1 MNAMNSTNP
10 MNDQPLH
17 STLWYRVA
25 SLKPRLVAR
34 ARLHRHRYRGEVWYL
49 LQDPASNKTHRF
61 TPAARF
67 VLAAMDGQRSVQEL
81 WELAGRQLGAE
92 APSQDDLIGLLGQLH
107 GADLLTTDVPPDALE
122 LFERGFKERQAHRR
136 RSWANPMAI
145 RIPLWDPGQFLDRH
159 VGLWRWLWG
168 RPGAILWL
176 LVVLPALVL
185 LPSHWP
191 ELSHNVTDRVLQP
204 DNLLVVWLL
213 FPLVKFL
220 HEMGHATA
228 SRAAGGEVHD
238 MGMMLLVLMPV
249 PYVDASSSN
258 VLRSRWARARIGAAG
273 MVAEVFVAAL
283 AFYLWMLV
291 EPGLLRAAL
300 FNVMLV
306 AGISTLVFNGNPL
319 LRYDAYYILADL
331 VELPNLAAQSARHWG
346 YLIQRHL
353 LRLGTATPVA
363 HTPGERAWFTVY
375 GLLSALYRVFVALA
389 IALFVGS
396 RFFFVGVLLA
406 LWATAMMVFAP
417 MVKSAKALAAQPEA
431 REHRGRVWGTLAA
444 SLGALAVLVVAV
456 PTPYRTVA
464 EGVVWLPEQAIVRA
478 GAPGFFQTL
487 EVAPDVRVAPGTLL
501 VRSIDPALDAQEALL
516 QARVQELE
524 ASYAAEFVADRAKA
538 EMVREQLEHERAG
551 LARAVQRKQGLQVAS
566 AAAGRFV
573 VPQAVDLP
581 GRYFR
586 QGEVIGFVIG
596 DEPPVVRVALDQA
609 SIDAVTSATREVRM
623 RLAGRPEVTLE
634 GRILR
639 QVPAGRDEVFSAA
652 LASGG
657 GGRIASDPRDPHG
670 RRTLERVFELDVG
683 FAAPQ
688 VGAIPFGHRVYLR
701 FDHPPEPVAAQVWR
715 AARRLFL
722 RHFDV

>member
-1 MNAMNSTNP
+1 
-10 MNDQPLH
+10 MNDTPLH

-25 SLKPRLVAR
+25 ALRPRLVAR

-49 LQDPASNKTHRF
+49 LQDPASSKVHRF
-61 TPAARF
+61 TPAARL
-67 VLAAMDGQRSVQEL
+67 VLAAMDGQRTVQEL
-81 WELAGRQLGAE
+81 WELAARQLGAD

-107 GADLLTTDVPPDALE
+107 AADLLMTDVLPDALE
-122 LFERGFKERQAHRR
+122 LFERGFKERQSRRR
-136 RSWANPMAI
+136 RSWVNPMSI
-145 RIPLWDPGQFLDRH
+145 RIPLWDPGRFLDRH
-159 VGLWRWLWG
+159 AGLWRWLWG
-168 RPGAILWL
+168 RPGAVLWL
-176 LVVLPALVL
+176 LAVLPALAL
-185 LPSHWP
+185 LPSRWP
-191 ELSHNVTDRVLQP
+191 ELSHNVADRVLQP
-204 DNLLVVWLL
+204 DNLIVVGLL
-213 FPLVKFL
+213 FPMVKFL

-228 SRAAGGEVHD
+228 CRAAGGEVHD
-238 MGMMLLVLMPV
+238 MGVMLLVLMPV
-249 PYVDASSSN
+249 PYVDASSSS
-258 VLRSRWARARIGAAG
+258 VLGSRWARARIGAAG
-273 MVAEVFVAAL
+273 MATELFVAAL

-306 AGISTLVFNGNPL
+306 AGVSTLVFNGNPL

-331 VELPNLAAQSARHWG
+331 IELPNLAAQSARHWG

-363 HTPGERAWFTVY
+363 HSPGERAWFAAY
-375 GLLSALYRVFVALA
+375 GLLSAVYRVFVGLA

-396 RFFFVGVLLA
+396 RFFFIGVLLA
-406 LWATAMMVFAP
+406 LWATAMMVVAP
-417 MVKSAKALAAQPEA
+417 IVKSARALAAQPEA

-444 SLGALAVLVVAV
+444 SLGALAVLLAAV
-456 PTPYRTVA
+456 PMPHRTVA

-478 GAPGFFQTL
+478 GAPGFFQSL
-487 EVAPDVRVAPGTLL
+487 EVAPGVRVDPGTLL
-501 VRSIDPALDAQEALL
+501 VRSVDPALDAQASLL
-516 QARVQELE
+516 RARVQELE

-551 LARAVQRKQGLQVAS
+551 LARAVQKRQELQVAS
-566 AAAGRFV
+566 AASGRFV
-573 VPQAVDLP
+573 VPQATDLP
-581 GRYFR
+581 GRHFR

-609 SIDAVTSATREVRM
+609 SIDAVTSATRDVRM
-623 RLAGRPEVTLE
+623 RLAGLPEVTHE

-639 QVPAGRDEVFSAA
+639 LVPAGRGEVFSAA

-657 GGRIASDPRDPHG
+657 GGRIASDPRDPQG

-683 FAAPQ
+683 FVSPQAASP
-688 VGAIPFGHRVYLR
+688 PFGHRVYLR
-701 FDHPPEPVAAQVWR
+701 FDHPPEPLAAQLWR
-715 AARRLFL
+715 AVRRLFL